1 MFITEKALS
10 TVTVATGKN
19 VRSMPKSLMSKPMD
33 MKHSFLFLQSFQQA
47 V

>member
-1 MFITEKALS
+1 MFVTEKVLS
-10 TVTVATGKN
+10 TVAVATGKN
-19 VRSMPKSLMSKPMD
+19 VRSIPKSLMNKPMD